1 MARCLFEQVKY
12 SDAVKVYEK
21 MLKIEPYRL
30 EGLEYFSTCLWH
42 LKRQNDLIY
51 LSNYCLEKS
60 RTAPETCC
68 VVGNCFSLQ
77 KEHDT
82 AIKWFNQAVGAD
94 MTFAYAYTLAGHE
107 FVANEDFEKA
117 KRKF

>member
-1 MARCLFEQVKY
+1 
-12 SDAVKVYEK
+12 

-60 RTAPETCC
+60 RNAPETCC
-68 VVGNCFSLQ
+68 VVGNCFSL
-77 KEHDT
+77 
-82 AIKWFNQAVGAD
+82 
-94 MTFAYAYTLAGHE
+94 
-107 FVANEDFEKA
+107 
-117 KRKF
+117 